1 MTMRTGALDGAGK
14 GIGVSCLL
22 GGDDIDCAGA
32 VSDVVVGVVGVLQA
46 TVAVSITTTTI
57 PVTKAAVGLFT
68 AVRRRSMC
76 IGVDS

>member
-1 MTMRTGALDGAGK
+1 M
-14 GIGVSCLL
+14 
-22 GGDDIDCAGA
+22 
-32 VSDVVVGVVGVLQA
+32 VGVVGVLQA
-46 TVAVSITTTTI
+46 TVAVSITTTI

>member
-1 MTMRTGALDGAGK
+1 MTMRTGVLDGAGE

-46 TVAVSITTTTI
+46 TVAVSITTTI
-57 PVTKAAVGLFT
+57 PVTKAAVGLVT
-68 AVRRRSMC
+68 AVRKRSMC
-76 IGVDS
+76 IGMDS

>member
-1 MTMRTGALDGAGK
+1 MTMRTGVLDGAGK

-46 TVAVSITTTTI
+46 TVAVSITTTI
-57 PVTKAAVGLFT
+57 PVTKAAVGLFS

>member
-1 MTMRTGALDGAGK
+1 MTMRTGVLDGAGE

-46 TVAVSITTTTI
+46 TVAVSITTTI
-57 PVTKAAVGLFT
+57 PGTKAAVGLFT